1 MPFTIS
7 HAAAVLPL
15 RKLTRLPLAALAIG
29 SMSPDFS
36 YFFAHDDV
44 ERLATHSI
52 AGLFWFCL
60 PASLVVWFLYVR
72 LLEAPS
78 MALLPGA
85 WAARI
90 TPSRSELTLA
100 RVSIVSAAIL
110 LGALTHLVWDA
121 FTHIHSPVV
130 NAVPG
135 LRVVVFEW
143 HGRPIRVF
151 RLLQYLSS
159 IAGLLILTIWAW
171 LRVRAPSIPSLRE
184 APSAS
189 ASITNNLRVAA
200 LLVLVL
206 ATAAFAIW
214 GYRLHPAISL
224 ERRLFYCAMGGMT
237 GAALAWCALAAFVT
251 WKTRS
256 ERTRG

>member
-7 HAAAVLPL
+7 HAAAVLPF

-36 YFFAHDDV
+36 YFFAHDDM

-52 AGLFWFCL
+52 PGLFWFCL
-60 PASLVVWFLYVR
+60 PVSLVVWFLYVR
-72 LLEAPS
+72 LLESPT
-78 MALLPGA
+78 MALLPES

-90 TPSRSELTLA
+90 TPSLSELTLP
-100 RVSIVSAAIL
+100 RLTIVSAAIL
-110 LGALTHLVWDA
+110 LGALTHLVWDS

-151 RLLQYLSS
+151 RLLQHLSS
-159 IAGLLILTIWAW
+159 IMGLLILAFWAW
-171 LRVRAPSIPSLRE
+171 LRVRAPAFHR
-184 APSAS
+184 
-189 ASITNNLRVAA
+189 
-200 LLVLVL
+200 
-206 ATAAFAIW
+206 AFA
-214 GYRLHPAISL
+214 RATT
-224 ERRLFYCAMGGMT
+224 A
-237 GAALAWCALAAFVT
+237 
-251 WKTRS
+251 
-256 ERTRG
+256 